1 MSSLNLRLPDSLHDQ
16 VRALARQDNVSINQ
30 FITLA
35 VAEKVATLLTIE
47 TLKERARR
55 GDRAEFERI
64 LDEIARKDRAPLPH
78 DRLPEKARRAP
89 MADAPAQPHADP
101 TPMLHEERDDHYD
114 A

>member
-16 VRALARQDNVSINQ
+16 VRELARQDNVSINQ

-78 DRLPEKARRAP
+78 DRLP
-89 MADAPAQPHADP
+89 AQPHADP
-101 TPMLHEERDDHYD
+101 PPMLHEERDDHYD

>member
-16 VRALARQDNVSINQ
+16 VRELARQDNVSINQ

-35 VAEKVATLLTIE
+35 VAEKVSALLTIE
-47 TLKERARR
+47 ALRERARR

-78 DRLPEKARRAP
+78 DRLPESARRPPTAGE
-89 MADAPAQPHADP
+89 PAQPHADRALL
-101 TPMLHEERDDHYD
+101 LHEERDDHYD